1 MLDDNNP
8 INERLRQNIQS
19 YAIGR
24 INDKGVRHKFCEKF
38 DLQDCEI
45 ALDKIAKASVSED
58 RTGSQVG
65 KYKHA
70 FCIVMDNG
78 KKAIAKVILPP
89 ALAEQKLF
97 KTGVDVSKKQ
107 DNQEDRE

>member
-24 INDKGVRHKFCEKF
+24 INDKGVRHKFCDKF

-45 ALDKIAKASVSED
+45 ALDKIAKAPV
-58 RTGSQVG
+58 
-65 KYKHA
+65 
-70 FCIVMDNG
+70 
-78 KKAIAKVILPP
+78 
-89 ALAEQKLF
+89 
-97 KTGVDVSKKQ
+97 
-107 DNQEDRE
+107 